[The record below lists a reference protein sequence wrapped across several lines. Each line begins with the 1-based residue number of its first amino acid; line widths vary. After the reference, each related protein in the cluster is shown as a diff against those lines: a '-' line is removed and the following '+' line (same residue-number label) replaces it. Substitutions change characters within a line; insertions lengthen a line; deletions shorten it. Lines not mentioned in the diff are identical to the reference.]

1 MLKYLIY
8 LVTMFIIV
16 YFQFVGTDMQK
27 KSDLKIVQEYLSI
40 PVPID
45 TINTAN
51 DFRLGDGSF
60 VIWSYLLNDKKNID
74 YSKNQLINKG
84 WKLEKID
91 KSDISNI
98 YYFQKDD
105 LYYRLPDS
113 LKSNDW
119 GECIGYKKL
128 YKK

>member
-1 MLKYLIY
+1 MLKYIIY
-8 LVTMFIIV
+8 LITIIIIV

-119 GECIGYKKL
+119 GECIGYKK
-128 YKK
+128 

>member
-8 LVTMFIIV
+8 LVTMFIII

-105 LYYRLPDS
+105 LYYWLSDS

-119 GECIGYKKL
+119 GECIGYKK
-128 YKK
+128 

>member
-119 GECIGYKKL
+119 GECIGYKK
-128 YKK
+128 

>member
-1 MLKYLIY
+1 MIY
-8 LVTMFIIV
+8 T
-16 YFQFVGTDMQK
+16 
-27 KSDLKIVQEYLSI
+27 
-40 PVPID
+40 
-45 TINTAN
+45 
-51 DFRLGDGSF
+51 
-60 VIWSYLLNDKKNID
+60 VI
-74 YSKNQLINKG
+74 LINKG

-119 GECIGYKKL
+119 GECIGYKK
-128 YKK
+128 

>member
-1 MLKYLIY
+1 MFKYIIYLI
-8 LVTMFIIV
+8 TIIMIV

-119 GECIGYKKL
+119 GECIGYKK
-128 YKK
+128 

>member
-51 DFRLGDGSF
+51 QFRLGDSSF
-60 VIWSYLLNDKKNID
+60 VIWSDLYGHKKSIEFTKEQLKKN
-74 YSKNQLINKG
+74 G
-84 WKLEKID
+84 WELEKTN
-91 KSDISNI
+91 KYNTSNV
-98 YYFQKDD
+98 YYFEKIIYIIKY
-105 LYYRLPDS
+105 L
-113 LKSNDW
+113 
-119 GECIGYKKL
+119 IH
-128 YKK
+128 

>member
-1 MLKYLIY
+1 MFKYIIYLI
-8 LVTMFIIV
+8 TIIIIV

-119 GECIGYKKL
+119 GECIGYKK
-128 YKK
+128 

>member
-8 LVTMFIIV
+8 LVTMFIII

-119 GECIGYKKL
+119 GECIGYKK
-128 YKK
+128 